1 MTMDHAMPDNDAPEL
16 PASEPI
22 MTRPGRYLKWMTAF
36 LVIAAGVAVVLFS
49 SLQNAFLA
57 NPGLNGLI
65 VGVFLVGVVI
75 VFRQVIRL
83 EPEVKWIEA
92 QNRADEGLTV
102 PKPPE
107 LLSPMAAMLGE
118 TRRGKMSLSAVS
130 MRTLLDGIASRLD
143 ESRDVTR
150 YLVGLLIF
158 LGLLGTFWGLLQ
170 TVTSIG
176 SAIGSLNVGSGD
188 VGVMFDS
195 LKRGL
200 EAPLSGMG
208 TAFSSSLFG
217 LIGSLILGFLDLQ
230 AGKAQN
236 RFFNDLEEWLSTATR
251 LSPGGGIGEGDQS
264 VPAYVSA
271 LLEQTAESVDDLRRT
286 ISRSEEDR
294 AQTNAALM
302 GLAERLA
309 NLTDLM
315 RSGQSNVVS
324 LDDATRDHLRN
335 LDVHMLRLVE
345 ETTRGRQQMI
355 DELRGEIKLLSRT
368 LSSIFDSR
376 GQKQP

>member
-1 MTMDHAMPDNDAPEL
+1 MTLEHPMSENADAAEFAP
-16 PASEPI
+16 SEPI
-22 MTRPGRYLKWMTAF
+22 MTKPGRYLKWMTGF
-36 LVIAAGVAVVLFS
+36 LVIAAAVAVALFGG
-49 SLQNAFLA
+49 LQSAFLA

-65 VGVFLVGVVI
+65 VGVFVVGVVI

-83 EPEVKWIEA
+83 EPEVKWIES
-92 QNRADEGLTV
+92 QNRSDDSLSV
-102 PKPPE
+102 RKPPE
-107 LLSPMAAMLGE
+107 LLAPMAAMLGE
-118 TRRGKMSLSAVS
+118 KRGKMSLSAVS
-130 MRTLLDGIASRLD
+130 MRTLLDGIAVRLD

-150 YLVGLLIF
+150 YLTGLLIF

-176 SAIGSLNVGSGD
+176 AAIGALSVGSGD
-188 VGVMFDS
+188 MGVLFDN
-195 LKRGL
+195 LKQGL
-200 EAPLSGMG
+200 EAPLHGMG

-236 RFFNDLEEWLSTATR
+236 RFFNDLEEWLSKVTR
-251 LSPGGGIGEGDQS
+251 LSSGGGLGEGDQS
-264 VPAYVSA
+264 VPAYVGA

-286 ISRSEEDR
+286 IARSEEDR
-294 AQTNAALM
+294 SQTNVALM

-315 RSGQSNVVS
+315 RAGQNNVVS
-324 LDDATRDHLRN
+324 LDEATRDHLRN
-335 LDVHMLRLVE
+335 LDVHMLRLVD
-345 ETTRGRQQMI
+345 ETSRGRQQMI

-368 LSSIFDSR
+368 LSGLVDSR
-376 GQKQP
+376 GQK

>member
-1 MTMDHAMPDNDAPEL
+1 MSDTAKTAELAP
-16 PASEPI
+16 PEPI
-22 MTRPGRYLKWMTAF
+22 MTRPRRYLKWMVGF
-36 LVIAAGVAVVLFS
+36 LVISAAVAVVLFS
-49 SLQNAFLA
+49 GLQSAFMA

-65 VGVFLVGVVI
+65 FGVFVIGVVM

-83 EPEVKWIEA
+83 EPEVKWIES
-92 QNRADEGLTV
+92 QNRSDESITV
-102 PKPPE
+102 RRPPE
-107 LLSPMAAMLGE
+107 LLAPMAAMLGE
-118 TRRGKMSLSAVS
+118 KRGKMMSLSAVS
-130 MRTLLDGIASRLD
+130 MRTLLDGIAVRLD

-150 YLVGLLIF
+150 YLTGLLIF

-176 SAIGSLNVGSGD
+176 AAIGALSVGSGD
-188 VGVMFDS
+188 MGVMFDS
-195 LKRGL
+195 LKQGL
-200 EAPLSGMG
+200 EAPLHGMG

-217 LIGSLILGFLDLQ
+217 LIGSLIIGFLDLQ

-236 RFFNDLEEWLSTATR
+236 RFYSDLEEWLSSATR
-251 LSPGGGIGEGDQS
+251 LSSGGGIGEGDGS
-264 VPAYVSA
+264 VPAYVGA
-271 LLEQTAESVDDLRRT
+271 LLEQTAESVDDLRR
-286 ISRSEEDR
+286 IIARGEDDR

-315 RSGQSNVVS
+315 RAGQSSVVS

-368 LSSIFDSR
+368 LSALVDGR
-376 GQKQP
+376 GQGQR

>member
-1 MTMDHAMPDNDAPEL
+1 MSDTTADTAEFAP
-16 PASEPI
+16 PEPI
-22 MTRPGRYLKWMTAF
+22 MTRPRRYLKWMAGF
-36 LVIAAGVAVVLFS
+36 LVIAAAVAVVLFNG
-49 SLQNAFLA
+49 LQSAFMA

-65 VGVFLVGVVI
+65 VGVFIVGVII
-75 VFRQVIRL
+75 VFRQVMRL
-83 EPEVKWIEA
+83 EPEVKWIE
-92 QNRADEGLTV
+92 QTNRSEDAIAV
-102 PKPPE
+102 SNPPE
-107 LLSPMAAMLGE
+107 LLAPMAAMLGE
-118 TRRGKMSLSAVS
+118 TKRGKMSLSAIS
-130 MRTLLDGIASRLD
+130 MRTLLDGIAVRLD

-176 SAIGSLNVGSGD
+176 SAIGGLSVGSGD
-188 VGVMFDS
+188 IGVMFET
-195 LKRGL
+195 LKHGL
-200 EAPLSGMG
+200 EAPLAGMG

-236 RFFNDLEEWLSTATR
+236 RFFNDLEEWLSTVTR
-251 LSPGGGIGEGDQS
+251 LSSGGGIGEGDQS

-315 RSGQSNVVS
+315 RAGQSSVVH
-324 LDDATRDHLRN
+324 LDDATKDHFRN
-335 LDVHMLRLVE
+335 LDVHMLRLVDE
-345 ETTRGRQQMI
+345 SSRGRQQMI
-355 DELRGEIKLLSRT
+355 DELRSEIKLLSRT
-368 LSSIFDSR
+368 LSAMAEGRDR
-376 GQKQP
+376 K

>member
-1 MTMDHAMPDNDAPEL
+1 MSDEADAKEL
-16 PASEPI
+16 TSEPI
-22 MTRPGRYLKWMTAF
+22 MTKPGRYLKWMVAF
-36 LVIAAGVAVVLFS
+36 LVISGAVAVVLFS
-49 SLQNAFLA
+49 GLQSAFLA

-65 VGVFLVGVVI
+65 VGVFFIGVVI

-83 EPEVKWIEA
+83 EPEVKWIES
-92 QNRADEGLTV
+92 QNRSDESITV
-102 PKPPE
+102 RRPPE
-107 LLSPMAAMLGE
+107 LLAPMAAMLGE
-118 TRRGKMSLSAVS
+118 KRGKMMSLSTVS
-130 MRTLLDGIASRLD
+130 MRTLLDGIAVRLD
-143 ESRDVTR
+143 EARDVTR
-150 YLVGLLIF
+150 YLTGLLIF

-176 SAIGSLNVGSGD
+176 SAIGALSVGSGD
-188 VGVMFDS
+188 MGVMFDS
-195 LKRGL
+195 LKQGL
-200 EAPLSGMG
+200 EAPLHGMG

-217 LIGSLILGFLDLQ
+217 LIGSMILGFLDLQ

-236 RFFNDLEEWLSTATR
+236 RFFNDLEEWLSTVTR
-251 LSPGGGIGEGDQS
+251 LSSGGGIGEGEGDGS
-264 VPAYVSA
+264 VPAYVGG

-286 ISRSEEDR
+286 IARSEDDR
-294 AQTNAALM
+294 GQTNAALM

-315 RSGQSNVVS
+315 RAGQTSVVS

-368 LSSIFDSR
+368 LSALVDGR
-376 GQKQP
+376 GQGQR

>member
-1 MTMDHAMPDNDAPEL
+1 MSDDAEKEL
-16 PASEPI
+16 TPEPI
-22 MTRPGRYLKWMTAF
+22 MTKPGRYLKWMVAF
-36 LVIAAGVAVVLFS
+36 LVISGAVAVVLFS
-49 SLQNAFLA
+49 GLQSAFLA

-65 VGVFLVGVVI
+65 VGVFIIGVVI

-92 QNRADEGLTV
+92 QNRSDESIAV
-102 PKPPE
+102 RRPPE
-107 LLSPMAAMLGE
+107 LLAPMAAMLGE
-118 TRRGKMSLSAVS
+118 KRGKMMSLSAVS
-130 MRTLLDGIASRLD
+130 MRTLLDGIAVRLD
-143 ESRDVTR
+143 EARDVTR
-150 YLVGLLIF
+150 YLTGLLIF

-170 TVTSIG
+170 TVSSIG
-176 SAIGSLNVGSGD
+176 SAIGALSVGSGD
-188 VGVMFDS
+188 MGVLFDS
-195 LKRGL
+195 LKQGL
-200 EAPLSGMG
+200 EAPLHGMG

-217 LIGSLILGFLDLQ
+217 LIGSMILGFLDLQ

-236 RFFNDLEEWLSTATR
+236 RFFNDLEEWLSTVTR
-251 LSPGGGIGEGDQS
+251 LSSGGGLGEGDGS
-264 VPAYVSA
+264 VPAYVGA

-286 ISRSEEDR
+286 ISRSEDDR
-294 AQTNAALM
+294 GQTNAALM

-315 RSGQSNVVS
+315 RAGQANVVT

-368 LSSIFDSR
+368 LSALVDGR
-376 GQKQP
+376 GQGQR

>member
-1 MTMDHAMPDNDAPEL
+1 MRDDDAKEL

-36 LVIAAGVAVVLFS
+36 LVIAAAVAVVLFS
-49 SLQNAFLA
+49 GLQNAFLA

-83 EPEVKWIEA
+83 EPEVKWIES
-92 QNRADEGLTV
+92 QNRSDESLAV
-102 PKPPE
+102 RKPPE
-107 LLSPMAAMLGE
+107 LLAPMASMLGE

-188 VGVMFDS
+188 VGVMFDN
-195 LKRGL
+195 LKHGL
-200 EAPLSGMG
+200 EAPLNGMG

-236 RFFNDLEEWLSTATR
+236 RFFNDLEEWLSTVTR
-251 LSPGGGIGEGDQS
+251 LSPGGGVGGGEGDQS

-294 AQTNAALM
+294 AQTNVALM

-315 RSGQSNVVS
+315 RAGQSNVVS
-324 LDDATRDHLRN
+324 LDEPTRDHLRN

-368 LSSIFDSR
+368 ISSIVESR

>member
-1 MTMDHAMPDNDAPEL
+1 MSDDDAPEVAA
-16 PASEPI
+16 PEPI
-22 MTRPGRYLKWMTAF
+22 MTRPRRYLKWMVAF
-36 LVIAAGVAVVLFS
+36 LVIAAAVTVVLFS

-65 VGVFLVGVVI
+65 VGVFIVGVII

-92 QNRADEGLTV
+92 QNRSEDSIAV
-102 PKPPE
+102 SKMPE
-107 LLSPMAAMLGE
+107 LLAPMAAMLGE

-130 MRTLLDGIASRLD
+130 MRTLLDGIAVRLD
-143 ESRDVTR
+143 ESRDVSR
-150 YLVGLLIF
+150 YLTGLLIF

-176 SAIGSLNVGSGD
+176 SAIGALSVGSGD
-188 VGVMFDS
+188 MGVLFDN
-195 LKRGL
+195 LKQGL
-200 EAPLSGMG
+200 EAPLHGMG

-236 RFFNDLEEWLSTATR
+236 RFFNDLEEWLSTVTR
-251 LSPGGGIGEGDQS
+251 LSSGGGLGEGDGS
-264 VPAYVSA
+264 VPAYVGA
-271 LLEQTAESVDDLRRT
+271 LLEQTAESVDDLRR
-286 ISRSEEDR
+286 IIARGEEDR

-302 GLAERLA
+302 GLSERLA

-315 RSGQSNVVS
+315 RAGQSSVVT
-324 LDDATRDHLRN
+324 LDEATRDHLRN
-335 LDVHMLRLVE
+335 LDVHMLRLVD

-368 LSSIFDSR
+368 LSGLIDGR
-376 GQKQP
+376 GQGQK

>member
-1 MTMDHAMPDNDAPEL
+1 MSENADAAEFAP
-16 PASEPI
+16 SEPI
-22 MTRPGRYLKWMTAF
+22 MTKPGRYLKWMTGF
-36 LVIAAGVAVVLFS
+36 LVIAAAVAVALFGG
-49 SLQNAFLA
+49 LQSAFLA

-65 VGVFLVGVVI
+65 VGVFVVGVVI

-83 EPEVKWIEA
+83 EPEVKWIES
-92 QNRADEGLTV
+92 QNRSDDSLSV
-102 PKPPE
+102 RKPPE
-107 LLSPMAAMLGE
+107 LLAPMAAMLGE
-118 TRRGKMSLSAVS
+118 KRGKMSLSAVS
-130 MRTLLDGIASRLD
+130 MRTLLDGIAVRLD

-150 YLVGLLIF
+150 YLTGLLIF

-176 SAIGSLNVGSGD
+176 AAIGALSVGSGD
-188 VGVMFDS
+188 MGVLFDN
-195 LKRGL
+195 LKQGL
-200 EAPLSGMG
+200 EAPLHGMG

-236 RFFNDLEEWLSTATR
+236 RFFNDLEEWLSKVTR
-251 LSPGGGIGEGDQS
+251 LSSGGGLGEGDQS
-264 VPAYVSA
+264 VPAYVGA

-286 ISRSEEDR
+286 IARSEEDR
-294 AQTNAALM
+294 SQTNVALM

-315 RSGQSNVVS
+315 RAGQNNVVS
-324 LDDATRDHLRN
+324 LDEATRDHLRN
-335 LDVHMLRLVE
+335 LDVHMLRLVD
-345 ETTRGRQQMI
+345 ETSRGRQQMI

-368 LSSIFDSR
+368 LSGLVDSR
-376 GQKQP
+376 GQK

>member
-1 MTMDHAMPDNDAPEL
+1 MSDEADAKEL
-16 PASEPI
+16 TSEPI
-22 MTRPGRYLKWMTAF
+22 MTKPGRYLKWMVAF
-36 LVIAAGVAVVLFS
+36 LVISGAVAVVLFS
-49 SLQNAFLA
+49 GLQSAFLA

-65 VGVFLVGVVI
+65 VGVFFIGVVI

-83 EPEVKWIEA
+83 EPEVKWIES
-92 QNRADEGLTV
+92 QNRSDESITV
-102 PKPPE
+102 RRPPE
-107 LLSPMAAMLGE
+107 LLAPMAAMLGE
-118 TRRGKMSLSAVS
+118 KRGKMMSLSTVS
-130 MRTLLDGIASRLD
+130 MRTLLDGIAVRLD
-143 ESRDVTR
+143 EARDVTR
-150 YLVGLLIF
+150 YLTGLLIF

-176 SAIGSLNVGSGD
+176 SAIGALSVGSGD
-188 VGVMFDS
+188 MGVMFDS
-195 LKRGL
+195 LKQGL
-200 EAPLSGMG
+200 EAPLHGMG

-217 LIGSLILGFLDLQ
+217 LIGSMILGFLDLQ

-236 RFFNDLEEWLSTATR
+236 RFFNDLEEWLSTVTR
-251 LSPGGGIGEGDQS
+251 LSSGGGIGEGEGDGS
-264 VPAYVSA
+264 VPAYVGA

-286 ISRSEEDR
+286 IARSEDDR
-294 AQTNAALM
+294 GQTNAALM

-315 RSGQSNVVS
+315 RAGQTSVVS

-368 LSSIFDSR
+368 LSALVDGR
-376 GQKQP
+376 GQGQR

>member
-1 MTMDHAMPDNDAPEL
+1 MSDKTAEATEFAP
-16 PASEPI
+16 PEPI
-22 MTRPGRYLKWMTAF
+22 MTRPRRYLKWMAAF
-36 LVIAAGVAVVLFS
+36 LVVAAAVAVVLFS
-49 SLQNAFLA
+49 GLQSAFLA

-65 VGVFLVGVVI
+65 VGVFIIGVVI
-75 VFRQVIRL
+75 VFRQVLRL
-83 EPEVKWIEA
+83 EPEVRWIEQ
-92 QNRADEGLTV
+92 QNRSEDAIAV
-102 PKPPE
+102 SNPPE

-118 TRRGKMSLSAVS
+118 QKRGRMSLSAVS
-130 MRTLLDGIASRLD
+130 MRTLLDGIAVRLD

-176 SAIGSLNVGSGD
+176 SAIGGLSVGSGD
-188 VGVMFDS
+188 IGIMFDT

-200 EAPLSGMG
+200 EAPLAGMG

-236 RFFNDLEEWLSTATR
+236 RFFNDLEEWLSKVTR
-251 LSPGGGIGEGDQS
+251 LSSGGGLGEGDQS

-294 AQTNAALM
+294 SQTNAALM

-315 RSGQSNVVS
+315 RSGQSSVVH
-324 LDDATRDHLRN
+324 LDDATRDHFRN
-335 LDVHMLRLVE
+335 LDVHMLRLVD
-345 ETTRGRQQMI
+345 ETARGRQQMI
-355 DELRGEIKLLSRT
+355 DELRSEIKLLSRT
-368 LSSIFDSR
+368 LSAMTEGR
-376 GQKQP
+376 GQK